1 MRDTVRASMTPELFA
16 EFASQG
22 FNHIPV
28 TEEVLA
34 DLDTPL
40 SSYIKAAR
48 GRYSYL
54 LESANQGG
62 EKWARYSMVG
72 LPSEKVLKIFGYE
85 VVIEVRGVET
95 EEWS

>member
-1 MRDTVRASMTPELFA
+1 MTPELFA
-16 EFASQG
+16 DLQSQG

-40 SSYIKAAR
+40 SSYLKAAR
-48 GRYSYL
+48 GNYSYL

-72 LPSEKVLKIFGYE
+72 LPSEKVLKFYVYE
-85 VVIEVRGVET
+85 VIIEING
-95 EEWS
+95 